1 MGLAGDIQVV
11 QQIVHIVNAGHDD
24 LFVGI
29 LIRPLRRGIRPGQA
43 GGTQFL
49 HAVRRSRALPHLL
62 QQAAD
67 GIIRRMWNV
76 VKTLQLFGQTV
87 LFRG

>member
-1 MGLAGDIQVV
+1 MV
-11 QQIVHIVNAGHDD
+11 QQRVHIVNAGHDD
-24 LFVGI
+24 LFIGVF
-29 LIRPLRRGIRPGQA
+29 IRPLRRGIRPGKT

-49 HAVRRSRALPHLL
+49 HGIRRSRALPHFL

-67 GIIRRMWNV
+67 GIIRRMRNV